1 MSLDVESLRKD
12 FPIFEMQVHGKP
24 LIYLDSAATSQKPR
38 QVVDRMVRFYETENA
53 NVHRGVYELSERATN
68 AYEGAR
74 AACARFIGARD
85 PRNIIF
91 TRGAT
96 EGINL
101 VRFTWARA
109 NVHEGDEILVTQMEH
124 HSNLIPWQILAQEAG
139 AKLRSLPV
147 DDEGLLRIDLL
158 GEYITD
164 RTKIVAV
171 SLMSNVL
178 GTINPVRKIA
188 DAAHA
193 VGARIV
199 VDAAQAAPHIPIDVN
214 ELDVDFLAYSSHKM
228 LGPTGA
234 GALYGRLDLLGEYIT
249 DRTKIVAVSLMSNVL
264 GTINPVR
271 KIADAAHAMGARIV
285 VDAAQA
291 APHIPIDVNELDVDF
306 LAYSSHK
313 MLGPTGAGALYGRLD
328 LLEEMPPFMGGG
340 EMIREV
346 FEDHATWAEVPHKF
360 EAGTPNIAQAVGMGA
375 AVEYLEGLGI
385 ENVRAHEKEMV
396 GYAIEKLE
404 GAGAVVYGPKDV
416 EIRGG
421 VASFNLDEVHPHD
434 MATILD
440 QEGLCIRAGHHCA
453 QPLMRVLGVA
463 ATARASFYVYNTPD
477 EIDALVEALD
487 KAKGWFA

>member
-1 MSLDVESLRKD
+1 MPLDVESLRKD
-12 FPIFEMQVHGKP
+12 FPIFETQVHGKP
-24 LIYLDSAATSQKPR
+24 LIYLDSASSSQKPR
-38 QVVDRMVRFYETENA
+38 QVVDRIVRFYETENA
-53 NVHRGVYELSERATN
+53 NVHRGVYDLSERATA

-85 PRNIIF
+85 PRTIIF
-91 TRGAT
+91 TRGTT

-101 VRFTWARA
+101 VRFTWGRV

-124 HSNLIPWQILAQEAG
+124 HSNLIPWQILAQQAG
-139 AKLRSLPV
+139 AKLRHLPV

-164 RTKIVAV
+164 RTKLVAV

-234 GALYGRLDLLGEYIT
+234 GALYGRLDLL
-249 DRTKIVAVSLMSNVL
+249 
-264 GTINPVR
+264 
-271 KIADAAHAMGARIV
+271 
-285 VDAAQA
+285 
-291 APHIPIDVNELDVDF
+291 
-306 LAYSSHK
+306 
-313 MLGPTGAGALYGRLD
+313 
-328 LLEEMPPFMGGG
+328 EEMPPFMGGG

-346 FEDHATWAEVPHKF
+346 FEDYATWAEVPHKF

-404 GAGAVVYGPKDV
+404 DAGAVVYGPKDV
-416 EIRGG
+416 AIRGG

-453 QPLMRVLGVA
+453 QPLMRVLGVS

>member
-1 MSLDVESLRKD
+1 MPLDVESLRKD
-12 FPIFEMQVHGKP
+12 FPIFEMEVHGKP
-24 LIYLDSAATSQKPR
+24 LIYLDSASSSQKPR
-38 QVVDRMVRFYETENA
+38 QVVDRMVTFYETENA

-85 PRNIIF
+85 PRSIVF

-158 GEYITD
+158 GDYITK

-234 GALYGRLDLLGEYIT
+234 GALYGRLDLLE
-249 DRTKIVAVSLMSNVL
+249 A
-264 GTINPVR
+264 
-271 KIADAAHAMGARIV
+271 
-285 VDAAQA
+285 
-291 APHIPIDVNELDVDF
+291 
-306 LAYSSHK
+306 
-313 MLGPTGAGALYGRLD
+313 
-328 LLEEMPPFMGGG
+328 MPPFMGGG

-346 FEDHATWAEVPHKF
+346 FDDHATWAEVPHKF

-404 GAGAVVYGPKDV
+404 AAGAVVYGPKDV
-416 EIRGG
+416 DIRGG

-453 QPLMRVLGVA
+453 QPLMRVLGVP

-477 EIDALVEALD
+477 EIDALVQALD

>member
-1 MSLDVESLRKD
+1 MPLDVESLRKD

-24 LIYLDSAATSQKPR
+24 LIYLDSAASSQKPR
-38 QVVDRMVRFYETENA
+38 QVVDRMVTFYETENA

-139 AKLRSLPV
+139 ANLRSLPV

-158 GEYITD
+158 GDYITD

-178 GTINPVRKIA
+178 GTINPVRAIA

-193 VGARIV
+193 V
-199 VDAAQAAPHIPIDVN
+199 
-214 ELDVDFLAYSSHKM
+214 
-228 LGPTGA
+228 
-234 GALYGRLDLLGEYIT
+234 
-249 DRTKIVAVSLMSNVL
+249 
-264 GTINPVR
+264 
-271 KIADAAHAMGARIV
+271 GARIV

-346 FEDHATWAEVPHKF
+346 FDDYATWADVPHKF

-416 EIRGG
+416 AIRGG

-453 QPLMRVLGVA
+453 QPLMRVLGVP

-477 EIDALVEALD
+477 DIDALVAALD

>member
-1 MSLDVESLRKD
+1 MSIDVESLRKD
-12 FPIFEMQVHGKP
+12 FPIFEVQAHGKP
-24 LIYLDSAATSQKPR
+24 LIYLDSASTSQKPR

-53 NVHRGVYELSERATN
+53 NVHRGVYELSEKATA

-74 AACARFIGARD
+74 AVCARFIGARD
-85 PRNIIF
+85 PRAIIF

-101 VRFTWARA
+101 VRFTWARV
-109 NVHEGDEILVTQMEH
+109 NVREGDEILVTEMEH
-124 HSNLIPWQILAQEAG
+124 HSNLIPWQLLAQETG
-139 AKLRSLPV
+139 ATLRHLPI
-147 DDEGLLRIDLL
+147 DDEGKLRVDLL
-158 GEYITD
+158 GEYINE
-164 RTKIVAV
+164 RTKIVAC

-178 GTINPVRKIA
+178 GTINPVRRLA

-199 VDAAQAAPHIPIDVN
+199 VDAAQAAPHVPIDVN

-234 GALYGRLDLLGEYIT
+234 GALYGR
-249 DRTKIVAVSLMSNVL
+249 
-264 GTINPVR
+264 
-271 KIADAAHAMGARIV
+271 
-285 VDAAQA
+285 
-291 APHIPIDVNELDVDF
+291 F
-306 LAYSSHK
+306 
-313 MLGPTGAGALYGRLD
+313 D
-328 LLEEMPPFMGGG
+328 LLEEMPPFHGGG

-346 FEDHATWAEVPHKF
+346 FPDHATWAEVPHKF
-360 EAGTPNIAQAVGMGA
+360 EAGTPNIAQVVGMGA

-396 GYAIEKLE
+396 AYGIERLE
-404 GAGAVVYGPKDV
+404 EAGAEVYGPKDTS
-416 EIRGG
+416 IRGG
-421 VASFNLDEVHPHD
+421 VASFNLNDVHPHD

-440 QEGLCIRAGHHCA
+440 QEGICIRAGHHCA
-453 QPLMRVLGVA
+453 QPLMRVLGVP

-477 EIDALVEALD
+477 EIDALVDALD

>member
-12 FPIFEMQVHGKP
+12 FPIFETQVHGKP
-24 LIYLDSAATSQKPR
+24 LIYLDSASSSQKPR
-38 QVVDRMVRFYETENA
+38 QVVDRMVRFYETEYA
-53 NVHRGVYELSERATN
+53 NVHRGVYDLSERATA

-74 AACARFIGARD
+74 AACARFVGARD
-85 PRNIIF
+85 PRSIIF
-91 TRGAT
+91 TRGTT

-109 NVHEGDEILVTQMEH
+109 NVKAGDEILVTEMEH
-124 HSNLIPWQILAQEAG
+124 HSNLVPWQLLAQEVG
-139 AKLRSLPV
+139 ASLRHLPV

-158 GEYITD
+158 DEYITE
-164 RTKIVAV
+164 RTKVVAV

-178 GTINPVRKIA
+178 GTINPVRALA

-193 VGARIV
+193 A
-199 VDAAQAAPHIPIDVN
+199 
-214 ELDVDFLAYSSHKM
+214 
-228 LGPTGA
+228 
-234 GALYGRLDLLGEYIT
+234 
-249 DRTKIVAVSLMSNVL
+249 
-264 GTINPVR
+264 
-271 KIADAAHAMGARIV
+271 GARIV

-328 LLEEMPPFMGGG
+328 LLEEMPPFHGGG

-346 FEDHATWAEVPHKF
+346 FPDHSTWAEVPHKF

-375 AVEYLEGLGI
+375 AVEYLEGLGMD
-385 ENVRAHEKEMV
+385 NVRAHEKEMV
-396 GYAIEKLE
+396 DYGISKLE
-404 GAGAVVYGPKDV
+404 EAGAKVYGPKDIS
-416 EIRGG
+416 IRGG

-453 QPLMRVLGVA
+453 QPLMRRLAVP
-463 ATARASFYVYNTPD
+463 ATARASFYVYND
-477 EIDALVEALD
+477 EEDVGALVKGIERAQAL
-487 KAKGWFA
+487 FRV